1 MGLRTFILKRAIY
14 SIFLLF
20 FVLTLNFIIFHLMP
34 GNPIELFVGG
44 LYVKKPEMIP
54 KMLALY
60 GFDQPL
66 HVRYLK
72 YLQNML
78 TFQFGVSFFTGDAV
92 ANEVG
97 ERLFNTL
104 LLMGTVT
111 VLSII
116 IGVILGVIAAYKRG
130 GIFDNVSVIS
140 SLTTYSLPSFW
151 MGMVFL
157 LIFYHYLGW
166 FPGAGTYP
174 RDWAIIYRDTGGLPP
189 RIMLGNLFGIQ
200 IAIPSLLEIGGRAWH
215 LVLPTVV
222 LVLYSFGGFL
232 LLTRATM
239 LEALTEDYIIT
250 ARAKGL
256 KERVILYKHA
266 LKNASLPIITNAA
279 LSFGFILTGAIITEQ
294 VFTYH
299 GLGKWIWD
307 SINLKDYPSLQ
318 AIFYIIGLAVIIAN
332 FVADVLYGI
341 IDPRI
346 KYG

>member
-1 MGLRTFILKRAIY
+1 MGLRGFILKRTIY
-14 SIFLLF
+14 SIILVF

-44 LYVKKPEMIP
+44 LRIKNAEMIP
-54 KMLALY
+54 KILALY

-66 HVRYLK
+66 HVRYVK

-78 TFQFGVSFFTGDAV
+78 TFQFGASFFTGELIID
-92 ANEVG
+92 EVG

-104 LLMGTVT
+104 LLMGLVEIF
-111 VLSII
+111 SIT
-116 IGVILGVIAAYKRG
+116 IGVILGVIAAHRRG
-130 GIFDNVSVIS
+130 GIFDNISVVT

-151 MGMVFL
+151 IGMMLL
-157 LIFYHYLGW
+157 LIFYYHLGW
-166 FPGAGTYP
+166 FPGAGVYP

-189 RIMLGNLFGIQ
+189 PIIIGP
-200 IAIPSLLEIGGRAWH
+200 IALPSLIEIGGRLWH
-215 LVLPTVV
+215 LFLPVLT
-222 LVLYSFGGFL
+222 LTLFSYGGYL

-256 KERVILYKHA
+256 KERTVLYKHA
-266 LKNASLPIITNAA
+266 LKNASLPLITNAA
-279 LSFGFILTGAIITEQ
+279 LTFGFILSGAIISEQ

-299 GLGKWIWD
+299 GLGKWIWE
-307 SINLKDYPSLQ
+307 SISIYDYPALQ
-318 AIFYIIGLAVIIAN
+318 AIFYLIALCVIIAN
-332 FVADVLYGI
+332 FIADLLYGVV
-341 IDPRI
+341 DPRI